1 MSEIHPDKRTYPNS
15 NAIGAGRFQTE
26 GSSASHGIQPGR
38 SSSHGVTRL
47 IQGYREKERLTFQQ
61 DALNGTIELV
71 PQLKISYG
79 KVYAEFKIGAKKK
92 YVLKN
97 TQVFANSLRRR
108 EFVSYGKE
116 LEFYHTLEAFEVT
129 SRPLAEFLLREAQ
142 MRETP
147 RSGWEY

>member
-79 KVYAEFKIGAKKK
+79 KVYAEFKIGAKKNAGFCK
-92 YVLKN
+92 FPAAQRIRK
-97 TQVFANSLRRR
+97 LRQGAGIL
-108 EFVSYGKE
+108 SYAG
-116 LEFYHTLEAFEVT
+116 
-129 SRPLAEFLLREAQ
+129 
-142 MRETP
+142 
-147 RSGWEY
+147 GI